1 MKVKSKILT
10 TIMIIVLSVNSFGAF
25 GGKKSN
31 PMKKI
36 LAVVERMEKQQTAMK
51 LEDVKQTLEAIEQ
64 TQKQVEMV
72 QNDLTNLESWGGLV
86 LGEENSHILQ
96 TFDELNSINKST
108 QSILRN
114 SKNIESN
121 FDKIYLTKDKIASM
135 DSKEL
140 ANELYRITK
149 YKNSNLKEHLKTA
162 SVILEQ
168 NEKDAKKMSTF
179 MATTDEAKGNLQA
192 SLATKKGVDQLN
204 TKIAR
209 LTDVQAKSII
219 IQTEKLAEEEA
230 VNQLLDEQ
238 VKRMTQM
245 NSISE
250 KKANKMLS
258 SGKLW

>member
-1 MKVKSKILT
+1 
-10 TIMIIVLSVNSFGAF
+10 MIKKQVFLVLLMGLISVNSFGAF
-25 GGKKSN
+25 GSNKSN
-31 PMKKI
+31 HMKKL
-36 LAVVERMEKQQTAMK
+36 LAVIERMEKQQTAMK
-51 LEDVKQTLEAIEQ
+51 LEDVRQTLEAIEQ

-72 QNDLTNLESWGGLV
+72 QNDITNLESWGGLV
-86 LGEENSHILQ
+86 LGEENNHILQ
-96 TFDELNSINKST
+96 TFEELNSINKST

-140 ANELYRITK
+140 AQEAYRITK

-168 NEKDAKKMSTF
+168 NEKDARKMSSF
-179 MATTDEAKGNLQA
+179 MATTDGATGNLQA

-230 VNQLLDEQ
+230 VEQLLDEQ
-238 VKRMTQM
+238 AKRITEM
-245 NSISE
+245 NSLNKSKVKSMRN
-250 KKANKMLS
+250 KKSM
-258 SGKLW
+258 W

>member
-1 MKVKSKILT
+1 
-10 TIMIIVLSVNSFGAF
+10 MIKKQVFLVLLMGLISVNSFGAF
-25 GGKKSN
+25 GSNKSN

-36 LAVVERMEKQQTAMK
+36 LAVIERMEKQQTAMK
-51 LEDVKQTLEAIEQ
+51 LEDVRQTLEAIEQ

-72 QNDLTNLESWGGLV
+72 QNDITNLESWGGLV
-86 LGEENSHILQ
+86 LGEENNHILQ
-96 TFDELNSINKST
+96 TFEELNSINKST

-140 ANELYRITK
+140 AQEAYRITK

-168 NEKDAKKMSTF
+168 NEKDARKMSSF
-179 MATTDEAKGNLQA
+179 MATTDGATGNLQA

-230 VNQLLDEQ
+230 VEQ
-238 VKRMTQM
+238 I
-245 NSISE
+245 N
-250 KKANKMLS
+250 
-258 SGKLW
+258 

>member
-1 MKVKSKILT
+1 MIKKQVFLVLLT
-10 TIMIIVLSVNSFGAF
+10 GIISVNSFGAF
-25 GGKKSN
+25 GSNKSN

-36 LAVVERMEKQQTAMK
+36 LAVIERMEKQQTAMK
-51 LEDVKQTLEAIEQ
+51 LEDVRQTLEAIEQ

-72 QNDLTNLESWGGLV
+72 QNDITNLESWGGLV

-96 TFDELNSINKST
+96 TFEELNSINKTT

-121 FDKIYLTKDKIASM
+121 FDKIYLTKDRIASM

-140 ANELYRITK
+140 IQEAYRIAK
-149 YKNSNLKEHLKTA
+149 YKNNNLKEHLKTA

-179 MATTDEAKGNLQA
+179 MATTDGATGNLQA

-230 VNQLLDEQ
+230 IEQLLDEQ
-238 VKRMTQM
+238 AKRIIKPSPESQARVVKLRQKYK
-245 NSISE
+245 N
-250 KKANKMLS
+250 
-258 SGKLW
+258 

>member
-1 MKVKSKILT
+1 
-10 TIMIIVLSVNSFGAF
+10 MIKKQVCLVLLMGIISVNSFGAF
-25 GGKKSN
+25 GSNKSN

-36 LAVVERMEKQQTAMK
+36 LAVIERMEKQQTAMK
-51 LEDVKQTLEAIEQ
+51 LEDVRQTLEAIEQ

-72 QNDLTNLESWGGLV
+72 QNDITNLESWGGLV

-96 TFDELNSINKST
+96 TFEELNSINKTT

-121 FDKIYLTKDKIASM
+121 FDKIYLTKDRIASM

-140 ANELYRITK
+140 TQEAYRIAK
-149 YKNSNLKEHLKTA
+149 YKNNNLKEHLKTA

-179 MATTDEAKGNLQA
+179 MSTTDGAKGNLQA

-209 LTDVQAKSII
+209 LTDVQAKTMI
-219 IQTEKLAEEEA
+219 IQAEKLAEEEA
-230 VNQLLDEQ
+230 IEELLDEQ
-238 VKRMTQM
+238 AKRITAM
-245 NSISE
+245 NSMNKNKVKSIRS
-250 KKANKMLS
+250 KKSM
-258 SGKLW
+258 W

>member
-1 MKVKSKILT
+1 
-10 TIMIIVLSVNSFGAF
+10 MIKKQVFLVLLIGLLSVNSFGAF

-36 LAVVERMEKQQTAMK
+36 LAVIERMEKQQTAMK

-72 QNDLTNLESWGGLV
+72 QNDITNLESWGGLV

-96 TFDELNSINKST
+96 TFEELNSINKTT

-121 FDKIYLTKDKIASM
+121 FDKIYLTKDRIASM

-140 ANELYRITK
+140 AQEAYRITK

-168 NEKDAKKMSTF
+168 NEKDAKKMSSF
-179 MATTDEAKGNLQA
+179 MATTDGAKGNLQA

-219 IQTEKLAEEEA
+219 IQTEKMAEEEA
-230 VNQLLDEQ
+230 VEQLLDEQ
-238 VKRMTQM
+238 AKRIVKP
-245 NSISE
+245 SSE
-250 KKANKMLS
+250 SEARVV
-258 SGKLW
+258 KLRQKYKN